1 MQAVIRLHLRCLVYW
16 KLKVS
21 QLQFL
26 ETTIPVLKR
35 VALFILSVA
44 ALVGIVVIVAAGIV
58 KPETRQ
64 ALRAAIMGAYPDG
77 RDASWHTPAGEEL
90 IRANSEHYYVA
101 FDIAQCFGAIAADF
115 AWRQGPS
122 DRIAIPFMLGL
133 GPNGENTWSGLGEF
147 TNVKLTNYQRSI
159 LTLSSAISSA
169 RTQLAAAAAANET
182 TRYLLQVSII
192 IIGALTTIL
201 VSIKSIID
209 KNATYSMQIGILAV
223 VFSAGGTAL
232 SSLNSFV
239 GPSESFATAERALIQ
254 ARQLQLD
261 LGLFVAQQK
270 DICAEFDPD
279 KTVDTRTKRITELSG
294 KLRDI
299 LGSGLGGS
307 LPASASEQP
316 GGQVSS
322 PRGKL

>member
-1 MQAVIRLHLRCLVYW
+1 
-16 KLKVS
+16 
-21 QLQFL
+21 
-26 ETTIPVLKR
+26 
-35 VALFILSVA
+35 
-44 ALVGIVVIVAAGIV
+44 VIVAAGIV
-58 KPETRQ
+58 APETRK
-64 ALRAAIMGAYPDG
+64 AVRAAIMGPYPDG

-90 IRANSEHYYVA
+90 IRANSQHYFVA
-101 FDIAQCFGAIAADF
+101 YYISQCFGAIASDF
-115 AWRQGPS
+115 AWRDGPS

-133 GPNGENTWSGLGEF
+133 GPNGETSWGGGGEF
-147 TNVKLTNYQRSI
+147 TKVKLTNYQRSI

-169 RTQLAAAAAANET
+169 RTQLAAAAADNET

-192 IIGALTTIL
+192 IIGALTTIF

-209 KNATYSMQIGILAV
+209 KNATYSIQIGILAV
-223 VFSAGGTAL
+223 VFSAVGTGL
-232 SSLNSFV
+232 SGLNSFV
-239 GPSESFATAERALIQ
+239 GPGASFATAERALIQ

-270 DICAEFDPD
+270 DLCAEFDPD
-279 KTVDTRTKRITELSG
+279 KTVDTRTKKITELSE

-307 LPASASEQP
+307 LPASASEQQ

-322 PRGKL
+322 PRGKP